1 MSRIGRRIIALP
13 SGVDLT
19 VDAGSVS
26 VKGPKGELMSVLPS
40 HTSLKIDGRSVLVER
55 DSDLR
60 QARANHGLA
69 RALVNNMVVGVSK
82 GFEKQLEVIGVGYRA
97 EVKGSALVL
106 SLGYSHPIEFPV
118 PSGISIAVDKANKI
132 TIGGIDKQQ
141 VGQVAAVIRS
151 FRKPDHYKGKGVRYV
166 NEYVRIKT
174 GKSA

>member
-19 VDAGSVS
+19 VDAGTVR
-26 VKGPKGELMSVLPS
+26 VKGPKGELTGALPA
-40 HTSLKIDGRSVLVER
+40 HTSLQIDGRSVLVER

-97 EVKGSALVL
+97 EVKGNALVL
-106 SLGYSHPIEFPV
+106 NLGYSHPIEFAV
-118 PSGISIAVDKANKI
+118 PAGISIAVDKANKI
-132 TIGGIDKQQ
+132 TVAGIDRQQ
-141 VGQVAAVIRS
+141 VGQVSAVIRS

-166 NEYVRIKT
+166 NEYVRIKA